1 MARNRAREGFVR
13 VEGGRVWY
21 RIAGAAGRTP
31 LLTVHGGPGAPHDYL
46 EPLEALGAERPV
58 VFYDQLGCGKSD
70 RPANKALWKTGRF
83 VRELAQVRRALG
95 LSRVHLL
102 GQSWG
107 TMLAVDYTLTR
118 PAGVESLILA
128 DPALS
133 IPRWTRDAARY
144 RRKLPSAMQAT
155 LARHEK
161 AGDTAC
167 LEYQGAALA
176 FYKRHVCR
184 LDPWPEPLHRTLR
197 AFGTEV
203 YNTMW
208 GPNEFVASGSLKNY
222 DRTSRL
228 REISVPTLLLCGRYD
243 EATPESTAFDARRI
257 RGAAMVVFEKSAH
270 MPHLEETAKYMR
282 VVRDF
287 LNHVR
292 RA

>member
-1 MARNRAREGFVR
+1 MARSRVREGFVR

-21 RIAGAAGRTP
+21 RIAGAGGGIP
-31 LLTVHGGPGAPHDYL
+31 LLTVHGGPGAAHDYL

-107 TMLAVDYTLTR
+107 TMLAVDYMLTR

-167 LEYQGAALA
+167 LEYQGATLA

-197 AFGTEV
+197 AFGNEV

-208 GPNEFVASGSLKNY
+208 GPSEFVASGSLKNY
-222 DRTSRL
+222 DRTSCL
-228 REISVPTLLLCGRYD
+228 REIGVPTLLLCGRYD
-243 EATPESTAFDARRI
+243 EATPESTAFYARRI

-282 VVRDF
+282 VVRGF

-292 RA
+292 RV